1 MEKNEKGIS
10 PVLIVLLVIV
20 GISLVAFCTW
30 YGVNYFKGKE
40 NSSIYDSQTIDNHES
55 EVIHNSDEF
64 ILDRWNIE
72 YSGNIIKIP
81 YTKYLKSNELISKI
95 KAEVSEVKGY
105 SFEYSNGL
113 LTVAVTEVF
122 YGIDENSTYKYKF
135 TGINENAKKVLI
147 ADCCCGGCS
156 LYALTE
162 NGNLYYG
169 SFSEEEE
176 KEISLSKEKEN
187 ISTIKTKEG
196 GELYF
201 LDNSGDYYVKAYDEV
216 NEKEIYKKINREQLF
231 KYKPFEGS
239 DMYLDLNNIK
249 NNELYYNNIIIDSII
264 SYDESPV
271 TESLVVVIDKDK
283 YGYIFEDGE
292 LKEITDKRIVNITTK
307 EEKDE
312 WGVINGTAIIEIE

>member
-1 MEKNEKGIS
+1 MEEKKKGIS
-10 PVLIVLLVIV
+10 PILIVILSIV
-20 GISLVAFCTW
+20 VTCLIIFGIYYA
-30 YGVNYFKGKE
+30 VNHSKE
-40 NSSIYDSQTIDNHES
+40 ESNIIHDSQTIDNHES
-55 EVIHNSDEF
+55 KVTHNSDEF

-72 YSGNIIKIP
+72 YSGNIMKIP
-81 YTKYLKSNELISKI
+81 YTKYLKSNELINKI
-95 KAEVSEVKGY
+95 KVEVSEVKGD

-113 LTVAVTEVF
+113 LTVTEVI
-122 YGIDENSTYKYKF
+122 YGIDEKYTYKYKF
-135 TGINENAKKVLI
+135 TGINENVKEALI
-147 ADCCCGGCS
+147 TDCCCGGCS

-169 SFSEEEE
+169 SFSDEEE
-176 KEISLSKEKEN
+176 KEISLLKEKEN

-201 LDNSGDYYVKAYDEV
+201 LDNSGDYYVKTYDEV
-216 NEKEIYKKINREQLF
+216 NEKEIYKKISKEQLF
-231 KYKPFEGS
+231 RYKPFEGS
-239 DMYLDLNNIK
+239 NMYFDLSSINN
-249 NNELYYNNIIIDSII
+249 NQLYYNNIIIDSII
-264 SYDESPV
+264 SYDESPE

-312 WGVINGTAIIEIE
+312 WGDINGTAIIEIE